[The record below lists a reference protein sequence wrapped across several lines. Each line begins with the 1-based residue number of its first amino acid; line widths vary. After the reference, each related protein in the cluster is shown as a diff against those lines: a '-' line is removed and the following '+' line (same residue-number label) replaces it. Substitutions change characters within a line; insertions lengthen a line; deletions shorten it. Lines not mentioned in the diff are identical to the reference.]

1 MIFVPVASMLE
12 EDGDLG
18 WFQVED
24 LLDIE
29 STGSS
34 TETDFVG
41 DSIANVVVVIAF
53 VEILPVICSD
63 SRLGF
68 GVEGFEPGGEV
79 EPDWGGRD
87 VDCRHSGGRNDDIR
101 QIFVSTHRIT
111 IEFQVRDFSSAFS
124 KEVREESM
132 RHAEN

>member
-1 MIFVPVASMLE
+1 MRFLRVKLHCHLMKFLPVVSMLK

-41 DSIANVVVVIAF
+41 DSIANVVVVIDF
-53 VEILPVICSD
+53 VELLLEICSE
-63 SRLGF
+63 SRFGF
-68 GVEGFEPGGEV
+68 GVEGFEPDGEV
-79 EPDWGGRD
+79 EPGWGGRD
-87 VDCRHSGGRNDDIR
+87 VDCRHRGGRNDDIR
-101 QIFVSTHRIT
+101 QIFVSTHRRT
-111 IEFQVRDFSSAFS
+111 Y
-124 KEVREESM
+124 
-132 RHAEN
+132 